1 MDSGG
6 PYLNAALLC
15 EKVLVERDGVITA
28 VRLVDRVTV
37 MAVSSTVPAP
47 ELLPPSSVS
56 FNLLIVLKSGV
67 FKGTAAIKLVIHT
80 PSGKQVGESGTD
92 AFFEGD
98 DRGVNLISPLQ
109 FQVTE
114 DGLYWI
120 SVYCAEELKTRIPLR
135 VIYQRV
141 NQGSMSWPQDQ

>member
-28 VRLVDRVTV
+28 VRLVDRIIV
-37 MAVSSTVPAP
+37 MAVSSGVPMP
-47 ELLPPSSVS
+47 EELPPSTVS
-56 FNLLIVLKSGV
+56 FNLLVVLKSGV
-67 FKGTAAIKLVIHT
+67 FKGTAPIKLVIHT
-80 PSGKQVGESGTD
+80 PPEKEIGESSTD

-98 DRGVNLISPLQ
+98 DRGINLISPLQ

-120 SVYCAEELKTRIPLR
+120 SVYCAGELKTRIPLR
-135 VIYQRV
+135 VVYQRIS
-141 NQGSMSWPQDQ
+141 QGSMSWPQNQ